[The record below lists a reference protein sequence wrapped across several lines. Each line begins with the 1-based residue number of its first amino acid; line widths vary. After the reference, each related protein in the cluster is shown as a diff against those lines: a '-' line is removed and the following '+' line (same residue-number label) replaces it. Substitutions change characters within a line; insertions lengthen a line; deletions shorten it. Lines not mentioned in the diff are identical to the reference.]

1 MTDPWATWRE
11 NAQRTKRPSHT
22 SVQMQI
28 SSRLVSEGSKL
39 YQCSN
44 SNVISFSTNCFL
56 KGRYNVFANLTPQQD
71 ERSDQHSKLTCA
83 CSYSSLQNAILLAFY
98 PWHFIKFTK
107 PENSKCE
114 RRQDRTKGI
123 MMLLRHHNCFLN

>member
-44 SNVISFSTNCFL
+44 SNMISFSTNCFL

-71 ERSDQHSKLTCA
+71 ERSDQCSKLTCA

-98 PWHFIKFTK
+98 PWQINQVYKTK
-107 PENSKCE
+107 KILSVKETGQK
-114 RRQDRTKGI
+114 KGM